1 MTQGDP
7 GGPGRR
13 EKNPGRPRK
22 TQEAS
27 GGADG
32 LHKPAEALSWKLM
45 SLQLL
50 SLKIKLSSACTKT
63 DFGQGLDLAD
73 PADPAAVRWT
83 PILHSSC
90 CRWSIASGST
100 PSGS

>member
-50 SLKIKLSSACTKT
+50 SLKTKLSSACTKT
-63 DFGQGLDLAD
+63 DFGQSLVLAD
-73 PADPAAVRWT
+73 PADPAAV
-83 PILHSSC
+83 
-90 CRWSIASGST
+90 
-100 PSGS
+100 